1 MDMST
6 LPTGSSPT
14 NTPRSHDP
22 QRFRRVLGHYPTGVT
37 VVTAVDEDGHPQG
50 MVIGS
55 FTSVSLDPP
64 LVAFLPTSTSG
75 RWSRLR
81 RSGSFCV
88 NILGAQHEHLCR
100 QFASRDG
107 DSYDGVAWRAAPSGS
122 PILEGAVAWI
132 DCDLEIVHVAGD
144 HDIVIGRVLDLDTAD
159 QGLPL
164 LFFQGGYG
172 SFTPHTMIASD
183 NPHTAELGL
192 VDRARPLLE
201 GAARS
206 VQGRIAV
213 LHCDGT
219 TSTVLAAAGHTND
232 RHVAQAAIGESVPL
246 TAPIGIWWM
255 AQADPE
261 MAREW
266 LAPLPDRQQ
275 LQVSEVMRLI
285 REDDGL
291 CVGLAAVQDGLEQL
305 LEDRVG
311 GNRRSSLDEAQM
323 LSALTEDPMDFVA
336 SRFAD
341 GETTVDHP
349 EVCSI
354 WSPVLDQ
361 QGNVVL
367 GVVATDFPADQP
379 LTDVEQAVRHL
390 ASGISALTRTR
401 TTQR

>member
-1 MDMST
+1 M
-6 LPTGSSPT
+6 
-14 NTPRSHDP
+14 
-22 QRFRRVLGHYPTGVT
+22 T
-37 VVTAVDEDGHPQG
+37 VVTAIDEDGHPQG

-88 NILGAQHEHLCR
+88 NILGAQHERLCR

-107 DSYDGVAWRAAPSGS
+107 DTYDGVEWTAAPSGS

-183 NPHTAELGL
+183 DPHTAELSL

-206 VQGRIAV
+206 VQGRVAV
-213 LHCDGT
+213 LYCDGT
-219 TSTVLAAAGHTND
+219 TSTVIAAAGHSND
-232 RHVAQAAIGESVPL
+232 RHVAQAAIGEPVPL

-255 AQADPE
+255 AHAAPE
-261 MAREW
+261 RVQEW
-266 LAPLPDRQQ
+266 LAPLPQQ
-275 LQVSEVMRLI
+275 QQQKVTEVMGRI
-285 REDDGL
+285 RADGGL
-291 CVGLAAVQDGLEQL
+291 CVGLAAVQDGLEHL
-305 LEDRVG
+305 LEDRAG
-311 GNRRSSLDEAQM
+311 GNRRSASQEAQM
-323 LSALTEDPMDFVA
+323 LSDLTRDPMDFVA

-341 GETTVDHP
+341 GETTTDHP

-361 QGNVVL
+361 AGNVVL
-367 GVVATDFPADQP
+367 GVVATDFPADQS
-379 LTDVEQAVRHL
+379 LTDVEHAVRHV
-390 ASGISALTRTR
+390 AAGISALTRTR
-401 TTQR
+401 TAQR